1 MLERNWR
8 GSLDIFGKVAV
19 PTMQELGHGPNC
31 RSLYWLKYGHSDRE
45 L

>member
-19 PTMQELGHGPNC
+19 PTMQELDMDPIAGP
-31 RSLYWLKYGHSDRE
+31 LYWLKYGHSDRE